1 MVILVI
7 NSNNYEINLNR
18 CFRFPHRMQ
27 KDSLV
32 ERIEHDIGKVDLL
45 RYGHEIDTVAEK
57 FEALRKLKGKIPDG
71 IAVLQTLLLFYKS
84 GGHGHYFLHSMPKKS
99 GEDRVDK
106 GKLARYLG
114 VRQVLFPD
122 VHASFFYPDYDIYLN
137 PLPKNLADLT
147 HVMMESADEN
157 LLVEMPVTRRLG
169 VIVPYGYLTQ
179 LVAEHA
185 GEKYVKL
192 PRSNGHEALLQA
204 RF

>member
-1 MVILVI
+1 
-7 NSNNYEINLNR
+7 
-18 CFRFPHRMQ
+18 
-27 KDSLV
+27 
-32 ERIEHDIGKVDLL
+32 
-45 RYGHEIDTVAEK
+45 
-57 FEALRKLKGKIPDG
+57 
-71 IAVLQTLLLFYKS
+71 
-84 GGHGHYFLHSMPKKS
+84 MPKKS

-157 LLVEMPVTRRLG
+157 LLVEMPVTRRLD